1 VGKIKI
7 PYYIVMKGR
16 GYWNPTPK
24 MKGLGFSIIRCG
36 PDGAEAWKI
45 ATEWNERWQKVRRGD
60 TPAPVDTS
68 KLSRDQAEV
77 VRRYPPRSVGA
88 AFQAYIKT
96 AEWEARALSARNKVW
111 WPACYRIR
119 DMWGDVDPN
128 TIEFS
133 AMSRWR
139 AALEKKHG
147 RGVAHKTLRVWRSL
161 WTIMQGMKIA
171 HGSDPSRGVRNR
183 APDPRHQ
190 RWTEGEAVRLVK
202 GAWRHGYR
210 GLACIIAT
218 AWDTQFSP
226 VDVRTLQER
235 HRAIADGRLVFDRQA
250 DGRAKTGRAAIGTV
264 SRRTER
270 LVTEYLAGTERLPDA
285 VLFRMRTGSPYRE
298 ATLAHDFADV
308 RELVFP
314 GDTRKLMDMRR
325 SGVVE
330 AIAGGTDAVGLS
342 AKLANSIGRSNALHK
357 TYAPVEIEA
366 VRKADVARLEGR
378 RKMRSANG
386 KGAKV

>member
-1 VGKIKI
+1 
-7 PYYIVMKGR
+7 
-16 GYWNPTPK
+16 
-24 MKGLGFSIIRCG
+24 
-36 PDGAEAWKI
+36 
-45 ATEWNERWQKVRRGD
+45 
-60 TPAPVDTS
+60 
-68 KLSRDQAEV
+68 V
-77 VRRYPPRSVGA
+77 V
-88 AFQAYIKT
+88 
-96 AEWEARALSARNKVW
+96 L
-111 WPACYRIR
+111 
-119 DMWGDVDPN
+119 
-128 TIEFS
+128 
-133 AMSRWR
+133 
-139 AALEKKHG
+139 
-147 RGVAHKTLRVWRSL
+147 
-161 WTIMQGMKIA
+161 
-171 HGSDPSRGVRNR
+171 
-183 APDPRHQ
+183 
-190 RWTEGEAVRLVK
+190 LVK
-202 GAWRHGYR
+202 GAWRRGYR

-235 HRAIADGRLVFDRQA
+235 HRAVVDGRLVFDRQT

-270 LVTEYLAGTERLPDA
+270 LLTEYLSGTERLPDA

-314 GDTRKLMDMRR
+314 GDKRKLMDMRR

-366 VRKADVARLEGR
+366 VRKADDARLQGR
-378 RKMRSANG
+378 RKMRGANG
-386 KGAKV
+386 KRPKV